1 MGAEER
7 QPAALLADPP
17 RTAGYDVAHDAPQ
30 ASDAALVVA
39 SHGSDEEPI
48 LARALTAG
56 VGYVGLVASKK
67 RGAAVLD
74 ALDVP
79 DALRAL
85 VRTPAGLDI
94 GARNPADIAIS
105 ILAEIVATR
114 TAHAPAA
121 AAATAIDP
129 ICGMEVVVSPA
140 TPQLD
145 GVYFCCE
152 GCRDR
157 YAATAG

>member
-1 MGAEER
+1 MT
-7 QPAALLADPP
+7 Q
-17 RTAGYDVAHDAPQ
+17 PQ

-67 RGAAVLD
+67 RGAAVLA

-85 VRTPAGLDI
+85 VHTPAGLDI
-94 GARNPADIAIS
+94 GARTPADIAIS

-121 AAATAIDP
+121 AAVTAIDP
-129 ICGMEVVVSPA
+129 VCGMEVVVSPA

-157 YAATAG
+157 YAAMRS